1 MNSLLLIFFCFIF
14 VFLINNF
21 FKNKNW
27 LLSHSGDIHQKFV
40 EKNSIPLTGGIYL
53 SFLFSFILFKIGFN
67 YTIIFIYLFLF
78 LGIASDNK
86 IIKSPKVRLLLQTII
101 IMFFVYFNNLEIIN
115 SRIVIVDKLLELKIF
130 NYLFVVFCLLILIN
144 GSNFVDGLNGL
155 LIGYF
160 IIISVILLKLNFFSF
175 YNFNEQVLKIYFLM
189 LFFIFFMNLANKLY
203 LGDSGVYVIS
213 VFYGFLLIN
222 FHINFPLISPY
233 FFILLLWYPCFENLF
248 SIIRKFRLK
257 RSPISP
263 DTKHLHQLLFY
274 FLKKKNSFKDITNN
288 NLSSIL
294 ILGVNIVI
302 FLISISDIYST
313 NLQILSLIFSIFLYV
328 ISYVFLFS
336 FKYKGF
342 KI

>member
-27 LLSHSGDIHQKFV
+27 LLSHSGDLHQKFV

-78 LGIASDNK
+78 PGIASDNK

-257 RSPISP
+257 RSFISSLV
-263 DTKHLHQLLFY
+263 TK
-274 FLKKKNSFKDITNN
+274 
-288 NLSSIL
+288 
-294 ILGVNIVI
+294 
-302 FLISISDIYST
+302 
-313 NLQILSLIFSIFLYV
+313 
-328 ISYVFLFS
+328 
-336 FKYKGF
+336 
-342 KI
+342 